1 MNHPMIYCNGDS
13 YSNENYHDDLVGKAY
28 ANFVAEQCSGFVIN
42 KSINGSCNRRIIRT
56 TVHDMI
62 LQRQLNPSQKII
74 ALIGLSFEIRSEL
87 WLDNLSNN
95 VLEEESNFRSH
106 RFTEQVDWRE
116 NLLAGKDIQ
125 SPDSNKQNNVFL
137 KKFSEGRA
145 YFFSPYAERIN
156 LLCDLLM
163 LRTLLDSLNIDF
175 LIFQSPQA
183 EMLQEEYLLDFF
195 KKQIADDNRFFDLET
210 FGFCDWCNDQKFTPL
225 DYLDRPR
232 IGHYGADAHQAFA
245 EQVLIPRLKELNI
258 L

>member
-1 MNHPMIYCNGDS
+1 M
-13 YSNENYHDDLVGKAY
+13 
-28 ANFVAEQCSGFVIN
+28 
-42 KSINGSCNRRIIRT
+42 
-56 TVHDMI
+56 

-87 WLDNLSNN
+87 WIDDLANSSFA
-95 VLEEESNFRSH
+95 EESNFRTHKFS
-106 RFTEQVDWRE
+106 EQINWRE

-125 SPDSNKQNNVFL
+125 SPNSAKQNSNFF

-156 LLCDLLM
+156 LLCDLVM
-163 LRTLLDSLNIDF
+163 LRTLLNSLNIDF

-245 EQVLIPRLKELNI
+245 EQVLIPKLKELNI

>member
-1 MNHPMIYCNGDS
+1 MNHPLIYCNGDS
-13 YSNENYHDDLVGKAY
+13 YSNENYHADLLGKVY
-28 ANFVAEQCSGFVIN
+28 ANFVADHCSGFVIN
-42 KSINGSCNRRIIRT
+42 KATSGSCNRRIIRS

-87 WLDNLSNN
+87 WIDDLANSSFA
-95 VLEEESNFRSH
+95 EESNFRAH
-106 RFTEQVDWRE
+106 RFSDQIDWRE
-116 NLLAGKDIQ
+116 NLLADKNIQ
-125 SPDSNKQNNVFL
+125 SPNSNKQDSNFF

-156 LLCDLLM
+156 LLCDLVM
-163 LRTLLDSLNIDF
+163 LRTLLNSLNIDF

-232 IGHYGADAHQAFA
+232 IGHYKADAHQAFA
-245 EQVLIPRLKELNI
+245 EQVLIPKLKELNI